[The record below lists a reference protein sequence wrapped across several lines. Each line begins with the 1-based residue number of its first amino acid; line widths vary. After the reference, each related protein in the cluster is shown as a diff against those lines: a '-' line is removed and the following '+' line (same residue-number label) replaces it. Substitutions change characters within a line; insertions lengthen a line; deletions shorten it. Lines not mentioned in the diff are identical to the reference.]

1 MPFVRIQT
9 GAGPFS
15 RDQHLQLITSILM
28 TSDGTAAAQ
37 HFIARARTNF
47 EIIIHL
53 TIV

>member
-37 HFIARARTNF
+37 QFIDGVSTNF
-47 EIIIHL
+47 KIVIHL
-53 TIV
+53 TPV